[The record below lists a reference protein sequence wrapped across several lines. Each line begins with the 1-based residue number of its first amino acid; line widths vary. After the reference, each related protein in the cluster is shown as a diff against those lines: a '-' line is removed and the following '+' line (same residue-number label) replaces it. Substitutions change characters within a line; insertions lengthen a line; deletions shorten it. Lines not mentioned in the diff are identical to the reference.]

1 MLWFQSSSSI
11 LNVTVLCFIFLDSK
25 ITADGD
31 CSYEI
36 KRFLLLGIKAITN
49 LDSILKS
56 RDLTLP
62 TKVCP
67 VKAMFFSQKSCMD
80 VSWTI
85 KKAEHQGIDA
95 FEWWCWITHL
105 RVPWTARRSTSQSW
119 RKSILS
125 IHWRD
130 WCWGWSS
137 NTWPPDAKSQLIGN
151 DPDAGKDWRQE
162 EKGTTKDEM
171 VGWHHWLNGHKFEQA
186 PGDSERQGSLACC
199 RPWGRRVGQ
208 GWATEQQHNIAI
220 LVTINNHLVKT

>member
-137 NTWPPDAKSQLIGN
+137 NTLATWCKEP
-151 DPDAGKDWRQE
+151 
-162 EKGTTKDEM
+162 T
-171 VGWHHWLNGHKFEQA
+171 HWK
-186 PGDSERQGSLACC
+186 
-199 RPWGRRVGQ
+199 RPWCWERLKAGGEGDDK
-208 GWATEQQHNIAI
+208 GWDGWMASLTQW
-220 LVTINNHLVKT
+220 T